1 MGSSS
6 CHSGHHIDTS
16 GEARYI
22 CAHNPYIS
30 GILISQPA
38 LQGVVWAAME
48 TTGMSA
54 EITSKDAATSKVINQ
69 VEPDRF
75 LLHLRPV
82 IELTDDQ
89 LFELC
94 QINQELW
101 IERTAE
107 GDLVIMAP
115 EGWETGIRGANLV
128 TLLTQWAW
136 QDGTGVTTG
145 SSVGY
150 FLPNGAMR
158 APDIAWVLRSRL
170 APLSPE
176 QKQKFLPLCPDFV
189 VEIRSPCDRLST
201 LQAKM
206 QEYLDNGARL
216 GWLIDAANRAVYVYR
231 PKQLVKRLD
240 HPTTISGEPVLPG
253 FVIDLQTIWELGF

>member
-1 MGSSS
+1 MSS
-6 CHSGHHIDTS
+6 
-16 GEARYI
+16 
-22 CAHNPYIS
+22 
-30 GILISQPA
+30 
-38 LQGVVWAAME
+38 
-48 TTGMSA
+48 
-54 EITSKDAATSKVINQ
+54 EIASKGTASTKVITQ
-69 VEPDRF
+69 VEPYRF

-94 QINQELW
+94 QINGELW

-145 SSVGY
+145 SSAG
-150 FLPNGAMR
+150 FILPNGAMR
-158 APDIAWVLRSRL
+158 APDVAWVLRSRL
-170 APLSPE
+170 TGLTAE
-176 QKQKFLPLCPDFV
+176 QKQKFLPLCPDFI
-189 VEIRSPCDRLST
+189 VEIRSPSDRLST
-201 LQAKM
+201 VQANM

-216 GWLIDAANRAVYVYR
+216 GWLIDAANRTVYVYR
-231 PKQLVKRLD
+231 PNQPVERVEN
-240 HPTTISGEPVLPG
+240 PTTMSGESVLPG
-253 FVIDLQTIWELGF
+253 FVLDLQKIWEPGF

>member
-1 MGSSS
+1 
-6 CHSGHHIDTS
+6 
-16 GEARYI
+16 
-22 CAHNPYIS
+22 
-30 GILISQPA
+30 
-38 LQGVVWAAME
+38 ME
-48 TTGMSA
+48 TTEMSA
-54 EITSKDAATSKVINQ
+54 EITSKDTATTKVINQ

-75 LLHLRPV
+75 LLHLKPV
-82 IELTDDQ
+82 IKLTDDQ

-115 EGWETGIRGANLV
+115 EGWETGNRGMTLG

-145 SSVGY
+145 SSAGY
-150 FLPNGAMR
+150 LLPNGAMR
-158 APDIAWVLRSRL
+158 APDAAWVLRSRL

-189 VEIRSPCDRLST
+189 VEIRSPSDRLST
-201 LQAKM
+201 VQGKM

-216 GWLIDAANRAVYVYR
+216 GWLFDPPNRVVYVYR
-231 PKQLVKRLD
+231 PNHSVERLEN
-240 HPTTISGEPVLPG
+240 PTTISGDPVLPG
-253 FVIDLQTIWELGF
+253 FVLGLQRVWEPAF

>member
-1 MGSSS
+1 
-6 CHSGHHIDTS
+6 
-16 GEARYI
+16 
-22 CAHNPYIS
+22 
-30 GILISQPA
+30 
-38 LQGVVWAAME
+38 ME
-48 TTGMSA
+48 TMEMSA
-54 EITSKDAATSKVINQ
+54 EITSKDTATNKVINQ

-136 QDGTGVTTG
+136 QDSTGVTTG

-158 APDIAWVLRSRL
+158 APDVAWVLRSRL

-189 VEIRSPCDRLST
+189 VEIRSPSDRLST
-201 LQAKM
+201 VQAKM
-206 QEYLDNGARL
+206 QEYVDNGARL

-231 PKQLVKRLD
+231 PNQPVERLD
-240 HPTTISGEPVLPG
+240 NPTTISGEPVLPG
-253 FVIDLQTIWELGF
+253 FVLDLQTIWEPAF

>member
-1 MGSSS
+1 M
-6 CHSGHHIDTS
+6 TK
-16 GEARYI
+16 A
-22 CAHNPYIS
+22 
-30 GILISQPA
+30 
-38 LQGVVWAAME
+38 
-48 TTGMSA
+48 
-54 EITSKDAATSKVINQ
+54 ITQ
-69 VEPDRF
+69 VEPAGF

-115 EGWETGIRGANLV
+115 EGWETGNRSMTLG

-136 QDGTGVTTG
+136 QDGTGVTSG
-145 SSVGY
+145 SSAG
-150 FLPNGAMR
+150 FILPNGAMR
-158 APDIAWVLRSRL
+158 APDAAWVLRSRL
-170 APLSPE
+170 AALTPE

-189 VEIRSPCDRLST
+189 VEICSSSDRLST
-201 LQAKM
+201 MQAKM

-216 GWLIDAANRAVYVYR
+216 GWLFDPPNRVVYVYH
-231 PKQLVKRLD
+231 PNQPVESLD
-240 HPTTISGEPVLPG
+240 NPATISGNPVLPG
-253 FVIDLQTIWELGF
+253 FVLDPQRIWEPGF

>member
-1 MGSSS
+1 M
-6 CHSGHHIDTS
+6 T
-16 GEARYI
+16 
-22 CAHNPYIS
+22 
-30 GILISQPA
+30 
-38 LQGVVWAAME
+38 M
-48 TTGMSA
+48 T
-54 EITSKDAATSKVINQ
+54 KVITQ

-107 GDLVIMAP
+107 GDLVIMPP
-115 EGWETGIRGANLV
+115 EGWETGSRSANLV

-136 QDGTGVTTG
+136 QDSTGVISG
-145 SSVGY
+145 SSGG
-150 FLPNGAMR
+150 FILPNGAMR
-158 APDIAWVLRSRL
+158 APDAAWVLRSRL
-170 APLSPE
+170 AALTPE

-189 VEIRSPCDRLST
+189 VEIRSPSDRLST
-201 LQAKM
+201 VQAKM

-216 GWLIDAANRAVYVYR
+216 GWLFDPPNRVVYVYR
-231 PKQLVKRLD
+231 PNQPVEHLEN
-240 HPTTISGEPVLPG
+240 PTTISGEPVLPG
-253 FVIDLQTIWELGF
+253 FILNLQKIWEPGF

>member
-1 MGSSS
+1 
-6 CHSGHHIDTS
+6 
-16 GEARYI
+16 
-22 CAHNPYIS
+22 
-30 GILISQPA
+30 
-38 LQGVVWAAME
+38 
-48 TTGMSA
+48 MSA
-54 EITSKDAATSKVINQ
+54 EIASKGMDLTKVISQ

-75 LLHLRPV
+75 VLYLRPI

-115 EGWETGIRGANLV
+115 EGWETGNRSLTIG

-145 SSVGY
+145 SSTG
-150 FLPNGAMR
+150 FMLPNRAMR
-158 APDIAWVLRSRL
+158 APDAAWVLRSRL
-170 APLSPE
+170 DPLTPE

-189 VEIRSPCDRLST
+189 VEIRSPSDRLST
-201 LQAKM
+201 VQAKM

-231 PKQLVKRLD
+231 PNQPVERLEN
-240 HPTTISGEPVLPG
+240 PTTISGEPVLPG
-253 FVIDLQTIWELGF
+253 FVLDLQRIWEPGF